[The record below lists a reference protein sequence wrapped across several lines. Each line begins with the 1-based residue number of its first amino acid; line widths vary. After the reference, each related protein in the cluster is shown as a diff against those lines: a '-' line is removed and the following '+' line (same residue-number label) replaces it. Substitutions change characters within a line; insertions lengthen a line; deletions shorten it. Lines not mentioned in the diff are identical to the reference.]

1 MSSILLLI
9 IAIIAT
15 FGSYY
20 LLSFTLTR
28 TVINYYNKLRT
39 SPEFSNSNT
48 ENNVSSVP
56 RIEEPTQNSNKIF
69 IGQVNKKFNF
79 AEKSPLKAF
88 SNAYDRTIYAV
99 EKQNWE
105 DWVDA
110 IEKIYKMLKKDFFGT
125 IKHFVMFL
133 INLSKPIE
141 KDDLESRM
149 NKINQ
154 QKQQLEVDKMVDK
167 LKENASQDQVYID
180 APKIQ
185 QLPAKLASSIPSSTT
200 MIQSQKIIL
209 LKPSFNLDNN
219 YDMST
224 VEEETTVELTEFQKL
239 EQRILQ
245 KLKEIGVGNYDLW
258 LDLADLYVKNDLFE
272 KAKEI
277 YTYIAKNGDLK
288 SKQKAVNGLIGL
300 D

>member
-9 IAIIAT
+9 IAILAT

-39 SPEFSNSNT
+39 SPEFSNIPSET
-48 ENNVSSVP
+48 TSSTIP
-56 RIEEPTQNSNKIF
+56 KIDTPINGSNKIF
-69 IGQVNKKFNF
+69 IGEVKNKFNS

-88 SNAYDRTIYAV
+88 TNAYDRTIYAV

-110 IEKIYKMLKKDFFGT
+110 VEKIYKMLKKDFLGT
-125 IKHFVMFL
+125 VKQFVMFL
-133 INLSKPIE
+133 VNLSKPVE

-149 NKINQ
+149 NRINQ
-154 QKQQLEVDKMVDK
+154 QKQQLDIDKMVDK
-167 LKENASQDQVYID
+167 LQENASKDQIYID
-180 APKIQ
+180 SPKIQ
-185 QLPAKLASSIPSSTT
+185 QLPAKLSNTIPSSPIL
-200 MIQSQKIIL
+200 IQKQKIL
-209 LKPSFNLDNN
+209 VLKPIKTEEDDF
-219 YDMST
+219 DMNTS
-224 VEEETTVELTEFQKL
+224 EEEVSVELTEFQKL

-258 LDLADLYVKNDLFE
+258 LDLADLYVKNDLNI

-277 YTYIAKNGDLK
+277 YTYIAKNGDMQ